1 MVAVAL
7 CVLFVLACGSDNSEE
22 LAQPPPTATATT
34 PPPPTATATT
44 SAPPTATATPA
55 ATGSSIAF
63 VSMSDTSP
71 YGHDETY
78 VMNADDYGLGNL
90 EVVAFLVGAEDDD
103 VRRARAARR
112 SWSALPSAKPA
123 PPAVLA
129 TGHRE
134 KVGGF
139 VVPPP

>member
-71 YGHDETY
+71 YGHDEIY
-78 VMNADDYGLGNL
+78 VMDADGSNQIRLMDNPG
-90 EVVAFLVGAEDDD
+90 DD
-103 VRRARAARR
+103 RYPSWR
-112 SWSALPSAKPA
+112 SP
-123 PPAVLA
+123 VQ
-129 TGHRE
+129 
-134 KVGGF
+134 
-139 VVPPP
+139 